1 MILTLLRIGW
11 LNLCRDRV
19 AQLLTF
25 VLPVAFFTIFALL
38 LGGFMNGDGTNRV
51 KVIVVDEDRS
61 DAGRAFVKALQSD
74 RSLNVLTQWRA
85 ERGAPWRP
93 YDRATAEQ
101 AVKERVAPVAI
112 VIPPGF
118 ADSIGFF
125 GAPDTGTRRPV
136 ELLADKSDP
145 IAPQMVAGL
154 MQRAAMT
161 AMPDAMARR
170 GIEMFEKYAGG
181 LTAGQRAVVDAWFGG
196 LAGGDSPGPASQA
209 ATGEASSAASSGGQS
224 GIADGLIAVKIVDL
238 FGEKKRSP
246 AMAYQ
251 AAATAVLFLLFAC
264 ANGGGGSLL
273 EEEENG
279 TIQRLLSSR
288 LSMTQLLLGKWLFF
302 VFLGVAQVTLMFVYG
317 WAFFGIELFTAPH
330 LAGFLLMTLATAA
343 AASAFGILLATLCRS
358 RAQLGGLSTI
368 IILMMSALGG
378 SMIPRYVMGPQLQA
392 LGYATFNAWALD
404 GFQKVFWYEA
414 GVPALWPQ
422 LLMLG
427 LLTFAFLVGARLL
440 ARRWER
446 S

>member
-19 AQLLTF
+19 AQVLTF
-25 VLPVAFFTIFALL
+25 VLPIAFFTIFALL
-38 LGGFMNGDGTNRV
+38 LGGFMDGDGTSRV
-51 KVIVVDEDRS
+51 KVIVVDEHPS
-61 DAGRAFVKALQSD
+61 DASRAFVRALKAD
-74 RSLNVLTQWRA
+74 AGLNVITQWRA
-85 ERGAPWRP
+85 NRDSPWRV
-93 YDRATAEQ
+93 YDRENATQ
-101 AVKERVAPVAI
+101 AVGAGVAPVAI
-112 VIPPGF
+112 VLPANF

-125 GAPDTGTRRPV
+125 GATDGAERAPV

-181 LTAGQRAVVDAWFGG
+181 LTPGQRAIVDAWFGG
-196 LAGGDSPGPASQA
+196 VAMDRSDAVAPPAGANTTSNPA
-209 ATGEASSAASSGGQS
+209 GSSGGF
-224 GIADGLIAVKIVDL
+224 DGLIPVRIVDL

-288 LSMTQLLLGKWLFF
+288 LSMTDLLLGKWLFF
-302 VFLGVAQVTLMFVYG
+302 VILGVAQVTLMFLYG
-317 WAFFGIELFTAPH
+317 WLLFDIELFTPSH
-330 LAGFLLMTLATAA
+330 FTGFLLMTLTTAA
-343 AASAFGILLATLCRS
+343 AASAFGIVLATLCRS

-378 SMIPRYVMGPQLQA
+378 SMVPRYVMGPGLQTA
-392 LGYATFNAWALD
+392 GYATFNAWALD
-404 GFQKVFWYEA
+404 GYRKVFWYEA
-414 GVPALWPQ
+414 GVLELWPQ
-422 LLMLG
+422 LLVLA
-427 LLTFAFLVGARLL
+427 LLTVVFLVAARAF
-440 ARRWER
+440 ARRWEAQ
-446 S
+446 